1 MPHMTPPVA
10 VPFRDRQ
17 ARDVQMVSRA
27 EITCTAPPGGRDRRY
42 RRQRRGATLAR
53 RYVRA

>member
-17 ARDVQMVSRA
+17 PRDVQMAFRA
-27 EITCTAPPGGRDRRY
+27 EITCTAPPRSRDRRY
-42 RRQRRGATLAR
+42 HRQRRGATLAR
-53 RYVRA
+53 RHVRA

>member
-17 ARDVQMVSRA
+17 PRDVQMVSRA
-27 EITCTAPPGGRDRRY
+27 EITCFAPPWGRDRRY

-53 RYVRA
+53 SYVRA